1 MEKNKIIDKL
11 LAITEQTIVPMTQKS
26 ILQGNKIFG
35 AAILNKADLSL
46 IIASTNHETENP
58 LWHGEIH
65 TLKKFYEIPKNQ
77 RPLAKDC
84 LFFSTHEPCSLCLS
98 AITWGGYDN
107 FYYLFDYY
115 DTRDLFH
122 IPHDLKILKEV
133 FNCDNGRYSTTN
145 SYWTS
150 YYLLDLINSS
160 DVKSKS
166 DFLSRVA
173 ALKDIYN
180 ELSEKYQIASKLNES
195 EIIQK

>member
-84 LFFSTHEPCSLCLS
+84 LFFRLMSHALFAFPQLPGADTIIFIIFLITTILEIYFISLM
-98 AITWGGYDN
+98 I
-107 FYYLFDYY
+107 
-115 DTRDLFH
+115 
-122 IPHDLKILKEV
+122 
-133 FNCDNGRYSTTN
+133 
-145 SYWTS
+145 
-150 YYLLDLINSS
+150 
-160 DVKSKS
+160 
-166 DFLSRVA
+166 
-173 ALKDIYN
+173 
-180 ELSEKYQIASKLNES
+180 
-195 EIIQK
+195 